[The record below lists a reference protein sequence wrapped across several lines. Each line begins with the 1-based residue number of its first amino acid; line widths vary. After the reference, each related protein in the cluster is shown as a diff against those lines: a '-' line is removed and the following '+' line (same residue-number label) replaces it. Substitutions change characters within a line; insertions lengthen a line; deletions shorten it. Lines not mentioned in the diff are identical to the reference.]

1 MPKALKH
8 FLLQGMILL
17 LWLLFVIFP
26 ITDTRVE
33 AQASC
38 VNPVNYRYLSPNP
51 GVSWYADTTVCKN
64 RLSGAALHGYMVLR
78 RM

>member
-38 VNPVNYRYLSPNP
+38 VNPVNYKYLSPNP
-51 GVSWYADTTVCKN
+51 GVVGTPTRRLLLGLMTIGMHLN
-64 RLSGAALHGYMVLR
+64 RPQ
-78 RM
+78 